1 LGPEPCRPGSSVL
14 GIPVIASEL
23 REQLIARER
32 VGITL
37 RPREAAAAAGLGPEL
52 EEVLARRE
60 PAQLRPVLPELCAA
74 EERLIH
80 QRLVREIP
88 VVRVNL
94 VEIAGAGEETS
105 ALEREA
111 VAERERLEIR
121 LF

>member
-1 LGPEPCRPGSSVL
+1 
-14 GIPVIASEL
+14 
-23 REQLIARER
+23 

-121 LF
+121 LFDIDAVVPLIAALRLVEEYGFKFGGQRRLVFL